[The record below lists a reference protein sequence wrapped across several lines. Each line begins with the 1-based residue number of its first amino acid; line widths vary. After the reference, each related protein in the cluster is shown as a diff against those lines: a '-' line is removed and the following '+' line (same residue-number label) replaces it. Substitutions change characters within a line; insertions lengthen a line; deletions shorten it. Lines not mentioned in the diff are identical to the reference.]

1 MQHSLWNMYTR
12 IRNGI
17 VAKKKS
23 ILHPKKLY
31 ILEVLKIF
39 YREGYISSFKLS
51 KEKSDV
57 IEIFLKYSNGK
68 PVLSNLQ
75 PVSKPGRRIYLS
87 KKTLWK
93 LNTSSST
100 LILSTPFGIL
110 SDKDCRK
117 RKIGGEI
124 LCVLS

>member
-1 MQHSLWNMYTR
+1 MYTR

-23 ILHPKKLY
+23 ILHPKKVFLFQ
-31 ILEVLKIF
+31 ILKIL
-39 YREGYISSFKLS
+39 YKEGYISGFRIS
-51 KEKSDV
+51 KENNNM

-68 PVLSNLQ
+68 AVLSKVLS
-75 PVSKPGRRIYLS
+75 VSKPGRRIYIS

-93 LNTSSST
+93 LKVSSFT

-110 SDKDCRK
+110 SDQMCRK
-117 RKIGGEI
+117 KKVGGEL